1 MQTVYLVQFISP
13 PIEVGD
19 FLHSLVK
26 KRLLLNYLSCN
37 STFKNE
43 VITKQKDCLLMFF
56 ILQWNQKQE
65 ENDLEIE
72 EDKKQWHPAFCA
84 AMELEFKEDNDVLD
98 YEREHNLSKKPLQ
111 IDLLIIKKEAGR
123 KLKNEIGDFF
133 LEYNLMEYKSP
144 GDGLTIDDLYKVLG
158 YACFYKSE
166 TGGLDEVK
174 DTNITISLVREEKPA
189 KLLKQLSEKYE
200 VKEEGKGIYRVKELL
215 FPLQILVTGQLD
227 PVLHGWLHSLT
238 RTIEQES
245 AENLL
250 NNYSGLEDERDKQN
264 AGVIV
269 DFVSNVNVEIF
280 LKILKESARMTEEM
294 KILIAPEIVDL
305 RLTIEN
311 NKKELASR
319 DKELANKDAE
329 IERLKRQ
336 LQEAQQQK

>member
-1 MQTVYLVQFISP
+1 M
-13 PIEVGD
+13 
-19 FLHSLVK
+19 
-26 KRLLLNYLSCN
+26 
-37 STFKNE
+37 
-43 VITKQKDCLLMFF
+43 
-56 ILQWNQKQE
+56 
-65 ENDLEIE
+65 EIE

-84 AMELEFKEDNDVLD
+84 AMELEFKEDKDALD

-111 IDLLIIKKEAGR
+111 IDLLVIKKEAGR

-133 LEYNLMEYKSP
+133 LEYNLMECKSP

-158 YACFYKSE
+158 YACLYKSE

-174 DTNITISLVREEKPA
+174 DTDITISLVREEKPS

-200 VKEEGKGIYRVKELL
+200 VKKEGKGIYRVKGLL

-227 PVLHGWLHSLT
+227 PILHGWLHSLT
-238 RTIEQES
+238 RTIKQEY

-250 NNYSGLEDERDKQN
+250 DNYSNLEDGRDKQN

-269 DFVSNVNVEIF
+269 DFVSNVNVEVF
-280 LKILKESARMTEEM
+280 LRILKESDRMTEEM

-305 RLTIEN
+305 RLMLEN
-311 NKKELASR
+311 SKKELASR
-319 DKELANKDAE
+319 DKALASKDKALANKDAE
-329 IERLKRQ
+329 IARLKKQ